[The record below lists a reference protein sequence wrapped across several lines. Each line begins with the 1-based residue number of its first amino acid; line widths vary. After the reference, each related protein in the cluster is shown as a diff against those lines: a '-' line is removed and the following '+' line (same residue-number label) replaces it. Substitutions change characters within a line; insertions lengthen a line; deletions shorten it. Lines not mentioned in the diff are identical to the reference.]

1 MIRILPPHVAEKIA
15 AGEVIE
21 RPSSVIKELVEN
33 AIDAAATEIAVT
45 LEDGGKG
52 LIEVLD
58 NGRGMSRED
67 LGLCVKRH
75 ATSKISGLQDLE
87 NIRSLGFRGEALPSI
102 AAVSDLSIVSRAKDS
117 SQAHRYPKLEPIT
130 FGHFLGSSHG
140 TLVRAQGLFSQVP
153 ARLKFLKAA
162 RAEVSVVKEWLIRL
176 ALTHPEIGF
185 RLISEDRTVF
195 DVRPQTEL
203 ERVKAL
209 LTEGQDLPVL
219 FEEEKRGAE
228 HYRLYWIQG
237 SSESQS
243 RNMLQVVNGRAV
255 RDRVL
260 QQALL
265 SAFKQ
270 ILLPGQFPALALF
283 VEIAPAHLDVNVHP
297 TKTEVRFLQSSEI
310 FRAVQSLAQDLL
322 GTHGAPRTVAP
333 LAWETPEM
341 QAYAQARPGE
351 LALGPAPSHSQNSPL
366 SEEAPAAPTRVDH
379 AFRSGLYL
387 GSAFKTYLLF
397 DLGTEL
403 GVIDQHAAHERVRYE
418 RLKRAALHNLSLERQ
433 ELLMP
438 ESVPFPE
445 ELRPVL
451 EERLP
456 LLQKIGFSA
465 ELFGERSLLFRAV
478 PAIWG
483 GSELPVRLKNLV
495 DRLLRSRAPQ
505 AASVLHWD
513 EELFESIASEA
524 CHSAVRAGDT
534 LDRFKALQ
542 IVEQLFECE
551 HPWNCPHGR
560 PTVVRVPR
568 GKLEEWFLR
577 RAP

>member
-33 AIDAAATEIAVT
+33 AIDAGATEIAVT

-58 NGRGMSRED
+58 NGRGMSRDD

-117 SQAHRYPKLEPIT
+117 TQAHRYPRLEPIT

-162 RAEVSVVKEWLIRL
+162 RAEVSVVKEWLMRL

-185 RLISEDRTVF
+185 RLISEDRSIF
-195 DVRPQTEL
+195 DVRPQSEL
-203 ERVKAL
+203 DRVRSL

-219 FEEEKRGAE
+219 FEEDRHADECF
-228 HYRLYWIQG
+228 RLYWIQG

-270 ILLPGQFPALALF
+270 VLLPGQFPSLALF
-283 VEIAPAHLDVNVHP
+283 VEISPAHLDVNVHP
-297 TKTEVRFLQSSEI
+297 TKTEVRFLQSSEV
-310 FRAVQSLAQDLL
+310 FRSVQSLAQDLL

-341 QAYAQARPGE
+341 QAYSNTRPGE
-351 LALGPAPSHSQNSPL
+351 LALGPAPTPSSSYG
-366 SEEAPAAPTRVDH
+366 APASPPSRVDH

-418 RLKRAALHNLSLERQ
+418 RLKRAALNNLSLERQ

-445 ELRPVL
+445 ELRSLL

-456 LLQKIGFSA
+456 LLQKIGFTA
-465 ELFGERSLLFRAV
+465 ELFGERALLFRAV

-483 GSELPVRLKNLV
+483 ASELSVRLKNLV

-505 AASVLHWD
+505 AASALHWD